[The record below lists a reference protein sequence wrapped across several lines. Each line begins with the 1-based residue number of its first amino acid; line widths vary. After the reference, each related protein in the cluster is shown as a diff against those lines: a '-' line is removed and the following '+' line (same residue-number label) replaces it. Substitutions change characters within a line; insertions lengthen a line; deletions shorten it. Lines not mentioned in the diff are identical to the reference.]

1 MIPREIAAGL
11 LLAIGGIVFLLWV
24 GLDMYLERKHM
35 TEARRM
41 EVEAKRA
48 KGVTRPKR
56 HIWHIVGPILMI
68 GVPALFI
75 VDGLILR
82 IGLLYSPHL
91 SFLNP
96 VDTYVQIAGIVLA
109 STGIV
114 VMVVAG
120 ITVVLQVYAKASEER
135 RIITTGIY
143 AYIGHPLYLS
153 FSLIP
158 IGMFLITLNYLGI
171 LLLPPFLFTT
181 NSDLEVCGR
190 KGKMLF

>member
-1 MIPREIAAGL
+1 
-11 LLAIGGIVFLLWV
+11 
-24 GLDMYLERKHM
+24 
-35 TEARRM
+35 M

-56 HIWHIVGPILMI
+56 HNWHIVGPILMI
-68 GVPALFI
+68 GVPTLFI
-75 VDGLILR
+75 VDGLIFR
-82 IGLLYSPHL
+82 IGLLYSPQL

-135 RIITTGIY
+135 KIMTTGIY
-143 AYIGHPLYLS
+143 AYIRHPLYLS
-153 FSLIP
+153 FFLIP
-158 IGMFLITLNYLGI
+158 IGMFLITLNYVGI
-171 LLLPPFLFTT
+171 LLLPPFWFFT

-190 KGKMLF
+190 KGKMTFLIKAIGCEEMALIQRFGKDYEEYMKGTGRLLPSIRR